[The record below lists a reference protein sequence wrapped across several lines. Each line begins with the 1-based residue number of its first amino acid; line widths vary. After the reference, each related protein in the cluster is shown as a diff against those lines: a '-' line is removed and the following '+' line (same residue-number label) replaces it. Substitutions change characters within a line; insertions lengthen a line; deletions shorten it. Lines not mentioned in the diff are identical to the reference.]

1 MTEIVLPTR
10 GWARHPQGKV
20 VPTPARTAVRTY
32 RDLSVWQRAMDL
44 VVVAYQ
50 RTKRLPKD
58 ELYGLTSQIHGAET
72 SIPANIAEGQGRRFT
87 GEFLHLL
94 GVARGSL
101 IELETHM
108 LVSHRFGF
116 LNSSEVNECLDV
128 APQVSRML
136 SGLMRSLESRMPRG
150 RLHQPPATRH

>member
-1 MTEIVLPTR
+1 M
-10 GWARHPQGKV
+10 
-20 VPTPARTAVRTY
+20 PTPARTSVRTY

-50 RTKRLPKD
+50 RSKQLPKD
-58 ELYGLTSQIHGAET
+58 ELYGLTSQMRRAAT

-87 GEFLHLL
+87 KEFLHFL

-101 IELETHM
+101 LELETHV
-108 LVSHRFGF
+108 LVSHRLGF
-116 LNSSEVNECLDV
+116 LNDSEVNECLGV
-128 APQVSRML
+128 AAEVSKML

-150 RLHQPPATRH
+150 RQHPPLVTRH